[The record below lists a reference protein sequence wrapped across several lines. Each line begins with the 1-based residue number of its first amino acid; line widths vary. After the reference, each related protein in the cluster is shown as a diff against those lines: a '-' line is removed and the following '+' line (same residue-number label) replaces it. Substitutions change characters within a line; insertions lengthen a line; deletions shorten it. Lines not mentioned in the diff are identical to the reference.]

1 MSEPKS
7 GKAEPSHQSHRTL
20 ESTKS
25 KHFIIVGIGIAI
37 VGVALYLLLSAG
49 FPLPVEA
56 SEQAQTIDWLFN
68 LHFIL
73 IAFLFAL
80 VVVFMVY
87 ALIVF
92 RRREGDDGEGE
103 HFEGNSTLEIAW
115 TVIPLL
121 VVFIFGF
128 IGYQTL
134 KDVTAP
140 RENEMTVEVVG
151 SQWTWTFTYPDTGV
165 VTDELVLP
173 VDEPAVMHLE
183 AADVIHSFW
192 VPEFRVKQDVVPG
205 QVHELRFT
213 PTLEGDYDLVC
224 AEMCGLN
231 HYQMVKPVRIVP
243 YAEFSAWMGE
253 KMAEQGL
260 QVASNQ

>member
-1 MSEPKS
+1 MSDPKHD
-7 GKAEPSHQSHRTL
+7 KVAPSHQSHPER
-20 ESTKS
+20 ESTKT
-25 KHFIIVGIGIAI
+25 KHFVYVGIGIVI
-37 VGVALYLLLSAG
+37 VGVVLYLLLRAG

-56 SEQAQTIDWLFN
+56 SAQAQTIDWLFN

-87 ALIVF
+87 ALVVF
-92 RRREGDDGEGE
+92 RRRKGDDGDGE
-103 HFEGNSTLEIAW
+103 HFEGNTILEIAW

-121 VVFIFGF
+121 VVFTFGF

-140 RENEMTVEVVG
+140 SENELTVEVLA

-165 VTDELVLP
+165 VSDELVLP
-173 VDEPAVMHLE
+173 VDEPAVMHME

-205 QVHELRFT
+205 QIHELRFT

-231 HYQMVKPVRIVP
+231 HFLMIKPVRIVP
-243 YAEFSAWMGE
+243 YAEYSAWMGE